1 MKLVL
6 TDAKTSREVV
16 VDSDRIALFEPSVD
30 PANVGGSH
38 IVIDENMGREV
49 EESPSAIAAVVGA
62 FIVNPTPKAALAA
75 DVAKGKKR

>member
-6 TDAKTSREVV
+6 TDAPTQKEVV
-16 VDSDRIALFEPSVD
+16 IDSDRIALFEPSKD
-30 PANVGGSH
+30 AGNVGGTH

-49 EESPSAIAAVVGA
+49 QESPSAIAAVVGA
-62 FIVNPTPKAALAA
+62 FVVNPTPKASLAA